1 MARRRVQVVDV
12 VEVLVQW
19 QARRS
24 VKQIV
29 RSTVPGA
36 GGRRRY
42 AA

>member
-24 VKQIV
+24 VK
-29 RSTVPGA
+29 TVHC
-36 GGRRRY
+36 
-42 AA
+42 